1 MHLDLKQGNN
11 LDLPTDLLTCFVCT
25 CSTTLIGV
33 QNSHQ
38 HCPLT
43 LLLLPHFLLLHSQV
57 IATLTTSA
65 EAKSA
70 KARRRQSLTSSQG
83 SQDTNR
89 EKGHDE
95 AESVASSGNLNGV
108 KGKDKKKLLSVAF
121 D

>member
-1 MHLDLKQGNN
+1 MHRFHHPHRCSK
-11 LDLPTDLLTCFVCT
+11 LP
-25 CSTTLIGV
+25 STFFADTF
-33 QNSHQ
+33 
-38 HCPLT
+38 
-43 LLLLPHFLLLHSQV
+43 LLPHFLLHSQV

-95 AESVASSGNLNGV
+95 AESVASNGNLNGV
-108 KGKDKKKLLSVAF
+108 KEKDKKKLLSVAF